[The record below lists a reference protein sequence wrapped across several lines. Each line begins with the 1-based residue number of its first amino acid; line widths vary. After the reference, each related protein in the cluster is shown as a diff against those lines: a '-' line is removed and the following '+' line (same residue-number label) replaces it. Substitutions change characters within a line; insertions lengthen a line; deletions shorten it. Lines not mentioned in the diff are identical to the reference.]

1 MPQVWNLQEQERI
14 PISCYTED
22 PFWVEIQSY
31 LPVENRLTRSTLPN
45 EYFLTIGD
53 LKIHIDHYKPLS
65 PRGRV
70 ILFHGVGGNGRLLSF
85 LALPL
90 MKNGFEV
97 ICPDMP
103 LYGYSSYSKTVT
115 YQTWVLSGTEIVK
128 NLQRDS
134 ALPTFLFG
142 LSAGGMLAYQ
152 IANEYNQIN
161 GLIVT
166 CLLDQR
172 EKAVTIS
179 TAANRYLGMLA
190 KPFLS
195 VAIIFAGNVKVPM
208 KWVSNMKAIANN
220 DELVSLLMKDKKSSG
235 AMIPLIFLH
244 SMLNPII
251 KIEPE
256 NFRDCPI
263 LLLHPGEDRWTNI
276 KLSNL
281 FYDRLATKKKT
292 VILDGAGHFPIERSG
307 LKQMEAACIEFI
319 EQHLNTK

>member
-1 MPQVWNLQEQERI
+1 MGDYIDDLLWR
-14 PISCYTED
+14 
-22 PFWVEIQSY
+22 EIQSY
-31 LPVENRLTRSTLPN
+31 FPVDNRLTEETLPE
-45 EYFLTIGD
+45 EYFLSVMD
-53 LKIHIDHYKPLS
+53 LEIHIDHYKPTS
-65 PRGRV
+65 PCGRI
-70 ILFHGVGGNGRLLSF
+70 ILLHGVGGNGRLLSF
-85 LALPL
+85 IALLL

-103 LYGYSSYSKTVT
+103 LYGYTRYSKTVT
-115 YQTWVLSGTEIVK
+115 YETWVLAGIEIVRYY
-128 NLQRDS
+128 QRINY
-134 ALPTFLFG
+134 LPTFLFG

-152 IANEYNQIN
+152 ISNECSQID

-172 EKAVTIS
+172 ENMVVKN
-179 TAANRYLGMLA
+179 TAKNQILGALA

-195 VAIIFAGNVKVPM
+195 VAKIFAGNVKVPM

-220 DELVSLLMKDKKSSG
+220 EELVSLLMKDKKSSG
-235 AMIPLIFLH
+235 VMVPLIFLH

-256 NFRDCPI
+256 NFKDIPV
-263 LLLHPGEDRWTNI
+263 LLLHPGEDHWTNI

-307 LKQMEAACIEFI
+307 LKQMEAACIEFL
-319 EQHLNTK
+319 EQHLNAN